1 MFQASQSMGDPACDE
16 AVGAQAGAEGLHTSK
31 LSAFD
36 LSLPSPASFLASH
49 NS

>member
-1 MFQASQSMGDPACDE
+1 MFQTSRSMGDPACDE

-31 LSAFD
+31 LSFD
-36 LSLPSPASFLASH
+36 LSLPSPASFLASR